1 MRLID
6 ADALR
11 KNFEDLEIVR
21 HEWMTPSRGEIQG
34 LDVAICVLAD
44 APTIDAVPVVRC
56 RECVH
61 WATGTNEEESWEY
74 CTLLDHEIDGDRFC
88 AYGERKDGAE

>member
-1 MRLID
+1 MAKEWIVPDAEGWCGMRLLD
-6 ADALR
+6 ADALI
-11 KNFEDLEIVR
+11 KYANNSTVGI
-21 HEWMTPSRGEIQG
+21 
-34 LDVAICVLAD
+34 D
-44 APTIDAVPVVRC
+44 ANDIARFPRVDAVPVVRC

-88 AYGERKDGAE
+88 AYGERKDGDA